1 MDPWGAAELT
11 VVKFC
16 RHASGGSPDPSEL
29 ARPTFRF
36 PAFALIRTDGGPP
49 IGLARGQGRCLAH
62 PTLKAIAGRH
72 GHTAAQALLR
82 WHIES
87 GFVAIPKSATPAR
100 IAENIDVF
108 GFELTKGDRI
118 AIASLDRADGRTGP
132 DPLTLWSN
140 AYAARPYRTTWLRC
154 RKAG

>member
-1 MDPWGAAELT
+1 
-11 VVKFC
+11 V
-16 RHASGGSPDPSEL
+16 
-29 ARPTFRF
+29 
-36 PAFALIRTDGGPP
+36 
-49 IGLARGQGRCLAH
+49 RGQGRCLAH

-72 GHTAAQALLR
+72 GRSAAQALLR

-108 GFELTKGDRI
+108 DVELTKEDRI

-132 DPLTLWSN
+132 DPLTFGRMPMLRGLIGRRG
-140 AYAARPYRTTWLRC
+140 YDAARQVKRTGRKLIGWLSRDHPSGP
-154 RKAG
+154 R